1 MIQLL
6 IRLLVVIIF
15 RNIQKF
21 QIIMVHAAVVQS
33 LSHGRLFVTPWT
45 EAHQTPLSFTVS
57 WNWLKFMSLSQ

>member
-15 RNIQKF
+15 QIQTF

-33 LSHGRLFVTPWT
+33 LSHGQLFVTPWT

-57 WNWLKFMSLSQ
+57 WNWPKFMSLNQ